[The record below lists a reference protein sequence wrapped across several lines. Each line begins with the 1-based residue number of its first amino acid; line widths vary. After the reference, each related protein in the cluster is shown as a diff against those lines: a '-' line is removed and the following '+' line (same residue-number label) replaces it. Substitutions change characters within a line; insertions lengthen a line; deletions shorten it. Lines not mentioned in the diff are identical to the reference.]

1 MDKDLLYKYFMG
13 NATTE
18 EGMAVKQWM
27 EASADNRKAFARER
41 RMFDAMLLTDVS
53 APAARRS
60 TVSRRIGM
68 MVLKAASVAAVVLL
82 AVVLYG
88 RYTQR
93 PDTLAVVSVPAGQHT
108 RLTLPDGTAVWLNAR
123 SEIRYSTSFNNKHR
137 DVQLS
142 GEAYFEVAKNKK
154 LPFVV
159 HANDIVVKATG
170 TTFDVQAYPE
180 NHDFEVALI
189 EGGVDVYSIYMPDRV
204 VHLKAGDK
212 VSGRRG
218 QLAVTAI
225 EHEED
230 YRWRCGLICFRNER
244 VDGIMRQFEKSF
256 GIRINIHNRKVLEH
270 TYTGKFRQNDGVDYA
285 LKVLQRDISF
295 KYVKDDERGT
305 VDIY

>member
-41 RMFDAMLLTDVS
+41 RMFDAILLTDAS
-53 APAARRS
+53 APAARRNPLL
-60 TVSRRIGM
+60 RRIGVAM
-68 MVLKAASVAAVVLL
+68 LKAAAVAAVLLL
-82 AVVLYG
+82 AVVFYNN
-88 RYTQR
+88 YAQK

-108 RLTLPDGTAVWLNAR
+108 RVTLPDGTAVWLNAR
-123 SEIRYSTSFNNKHR
+123 SEIRYSTSFNSRHR

-154 LPFVV
+154 LPFTV

-180 NHDFEVALI
+180 DHDYEVALI
-189 EGGVDVYSIYMPDRV
+189 EGGVDVYSIYTPDRV

-212 VSGRRG
+212 VSGYKGR
-218 QLAVTAI
+218 LAVTAI

-244 VDGIMRQFEKSF
+244 IDGIMRQFEKSF

-285 LKVLQRDISF
+285 LKVLQRDITF